1 MNTYVTVTQKGQMTI
16 PKEIRDFLGIKIYE
30 KVKIVKEKDHLKI
43 FPTVDILD
51 LAGKFNIKNR
61 TSVLKAREAI
71 QNEYSRK

>member
-30 KVKIVKEKDHLKI
+30 RVKIVKEKDHLKV
-43 FPTVDILD
+43 FPTTDILD